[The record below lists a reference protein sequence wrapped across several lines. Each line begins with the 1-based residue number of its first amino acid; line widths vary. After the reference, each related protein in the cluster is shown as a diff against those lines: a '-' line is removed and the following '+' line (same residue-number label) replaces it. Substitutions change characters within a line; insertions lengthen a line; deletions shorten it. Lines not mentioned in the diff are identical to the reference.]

1 MNYCKFQNSTD
12 IKEIGDFPQSDMA
25 KFYDPKAHDS
35 FWNVKYTEFPDFV
48 PNLQFKLNPRAK
60 TTDIVSA
67 VGLSHGFVVNDSV
80 RLLLKKFKLPEHAF
94 YPLKLFTK
102 NSTLDYFWFHFI
114 CNDFWEWIDM
124 ENSKLY
130 LRSILPDRRSEIL
143 EEINLIKASTELV
156 SIFNNRPRLTDFYWD
171 KIIFNRNFPKFDIFS
186 LSSPSLHVLI
196 SEDLNVSFKT
206 NNISG
211 YEVSELCKILVP

>member
-1 MNYCKFQNSTD
+1 
-12 IKEIGDFPQSDMA
+12 MA
-25 KFYDPKAHDS
+25 KFYDPKASDS
-35 FWNVKYTEFPDFV
+35 FWNVKHHEFPDFV
-48 PNLQFKLNPRAK
+48 PNLQFKLTRRAK
-60 TTDIVSA
+60 ATDIVSA
-67 VGLSHGFVVNDSV
+67 VGLGHGFIVDDSV
-80 RLLLKKFKLPEHAF
+80 RLLLKKLKLPEYAF

-114 CNDFWEWIDM
+114 CNDFWEWIDK

-143 EEINLIKASTELV
+143 EEINLIKASFEFV
-156 SIFNNRPRLTDFYWD
+156 SIFNNRPRLTDLYWD
-171 KIIFNRNFPKFDIFS
+171 KIIFNDKFPKLDI
-186 LSSPSLHVLI
+186 LTTPRPSSHVLI
-196 SEDLNVSFKT
+196 SEDLNASFKT